1 MYTEMRINMI
11 NNYNIINNSE
21 NTDDCNVMDNSENT
35 DNCDVIDNSADIDN
49 CGVINNSVNAD
60 NCSVMDNTTII
71 ITGASRGIGR
81 AIAIALAS
89 PSTNLVISCSKNEAE
104 LQETYDAVV
113 KKGAH
118 CTAYVGDMGNYS
130 NVLEMFDLALSHY
143 GKTDILINNAGIA
156 SIGLFQDMTPD
167 MWNNIM
173 SVNLNSVY
181 NCCHFAV
188 NDMLRR
194 HSGKIIN
201 ISSVWGLYGASCEVA
216 YSASKGAINSF
227 TKALAKELAPSHIQ
241 VNAIACGAIDTS
253 MNGHLS
259 KEELDELACEIPAGT
274 LGKPEGVA
282 RLVKLMLESDDY
294 LTGQVIQYDGGWI

>member
-1 MYTEMRINMI
+1 MNSSFYNNNNTINRLNLI
-11 NNYNIINNSE
+11 NSDNFNSDNPNSE
-21 NTDDCNVMDNSENT
+21 R
-35 DNCDVIDNSADIDN
+35 
-49 CGVINNSVNAD
+49 
-60 NCSVMDNTTII
+60 TTII
-71 ITGASRGIGR
+71 VTGASRGIGK
-81 AIAIALAS
+81 AIATALAS
-89 PSTNLVISCSKNEAE
+89 PAANIVISCSKSSDE
-104 LQETYDAVV
+104 LKETYDAITAR
-113 KKGAH
+113 GAL
-118 CTAYVGDMGNYS
+118 CTAYVGDMGS
-130 NVLEMFDLALSHY
+130 FSDVHEMFDLTLSLY
-143 GKTDILINNAGIA
+143 GKTDVLINNAGIA
-156 SIGLFQDMTPD
+156 SIGLFQDTTPD
-167 MWNNIM
+167 MWNNII

-194 HSGKIIN
+194 HCGRIIN

-216 YSASKGAINSF
+216 YSASKGAVNSF